1 MNTLFSLTWLAIGG
15 ALRFFDFGKR
25 TIPMAVWLS
34 PIFLLHF
41 SRANDP
47 LTGMLAIWSVIFLAA
62 LFAYRDVIP
71 VPGIFYPLIVAFISV
86 TGTLPYL
93 ADRLLYARLPGFA
106 AVMVFPIAWVIMEF
120 ITARTSPYTTWGS
133 IAYTQYGDHPL
144 MQLASVTGLWGISFL
159 IAWFGSTIN
168 WAWDKQFDWSIIQGG
183 LLAYAV
189 LWSLVMLV
197 GGMRLVRAK
206 SPRTVR
212 VATIGWPEDILGRDT
227 FTRLF
232 ASEPLSEKERIDFQN
247 AFGNLQN
254 YFLEESQREACA
266 GAKIVVWPEADLL
279 IFQKD
284 EAAFMERAT
293 KLTRDAQIYL
303 LMGMGTIIDGN
314 PARLENKAV
323 LMDPSGNPVY
333 SYIKKNPVPGW
344 EAQISVPSDGRIHTY
359 DSEYGL
365 LASAICYD
373 MDFPQFI
380 RQAGKA
386 GTDIM
391 LVPASDWEPIKHLHH
406 AMAVFRAV
414 ENGTSLVRATRW
426 GNSTAVDSFGRTLAI
441 MDSFSSAQNMMVAE
455 VPISGVR
462 TIYSKLGDWFAWLCV
477 VGLLGLVGFAIAG
490 IF

>member
-1 MNTLFSLTWLAIGG
+1 
-15 ALRFFDFGKR
+15 
-25 TIPMAVWLS
+25 
-34 PIFLLHF
+34 
-41 SRANDP
+41 
-47 LTGMLAIWSVIFLAA
+47 
-62 LFAYRDVIP
+62 
-71 VPGIFYPLIVAFISV
+71 
-86 TGTLPYL
+86 
-93 ADRLLYARLPGFA
+93 
-106 AVMVFPIAWVIMEF
+106 
-120 ITARTSPYTTWGS
+120 
-133 IAYTQYGDHPL
+133 

-344 EAQISVPSDGRIHTY
+344 EAQISVPSDDRIRTY